1 MKIKKI
7 ASAASVFI
15 AMSLVLATEVQA
27 GPTYGRGYPR
37 FPEEGR
43 YPEQTSC
50 GADNFKKHEEV
61 IRSWNGYNIQ
71 IQYFLSPN
79 CGSYARMNF
88 APRACAVFLDRTLDP
103 YYTYEWTFVAE
114 ESIRA
119 STTPT
124 RKSATTTKESTP
136 ARQWFAIVKLY
147 TAVSGIHNSPVKM
160 TFLY

>member
-114 ESIRA
+114 GVDPGINYAYTQVGYNYKGIYSR
-119 STTPT
+119 
-124 RKSATTTKESTP
+124 SAVVCNSK
-136 ARQWFAIVKLY
+136 IVYRSVWY
-147 TAVSGIHNSPVKM
+147 TQ
-160 TFLY
+160 